1 MNEPSQN
8 SAQMPDYLKAR
19 KLHLNGII
27 ADMAGIK
34 KLKARANKDT
44 KVETLTIDAIK
55 AELDFIDGQ
64 LKKGRVMKKRK
75 PKKLP
80 PRYILPLQ
88 KIPQIFRLLVCGGCK
103 LMTASGHRRTLT
115 YGFYQPIVLKRCSGP
130 ASHWVVPIKISSGFS
145 R

>member
-27 ADMAGIK
+27 AGMAGIK

-55 AELDFIDGQ
+55 AELDFIDVQ
-64 LKKGRVMKKRK
+64 LKKK
-75 PKKLP
+75 
-80 PRYILPLQ
+80 
-88 KIPQIFRLLVCGGCK
+88 GG
-103 LMTASGHRRTLT
+103 
-115 YGFYQPIVLKRCSGP
+115 
-130 ASHWVVPIKISSGFS
+130 
-145 R
+145 